1 MNMHLSFG
9 SAVPAYE
16 DSLWRE
22 SITAPMPF
30 GGRHVEVL
38 VLLVTALAVLIAQLI
53 ADAPVIQTRVGAA
66 GTVQVTYAYAGI
78 RG

>member
-1 MNMHLSFG
+1 MLKF
-9 SAVPAYE
+9 
-16 DSLWRE
+16 
-22 SITAPMPF
+22 
-30 GGRHVEVL
+30 VL